1 MFYAITKK
9 CCLLTLLLIV
19 APSAYAQTQQQNAS
33 PEPIKL
39 STELVVLD
47 IEVIARKTGRAVAAL
62 RKEDFSVYEDS
73 VRQEIVHIS
82 QNSLPLSIVLLLDL
96 SGTTQPIIPQIRS
109 GALQALQ
116 RLKPEDEVAVMAF
129 AQRTQ
134 LVQGFSKDRELIVS
148 KIENIKETADVGGV
162 TFLNEAIYQAATH
175 LYKASNPS
183 NRRVIIAI
191 TDNHSNQTPR
201 HGHSEKEALYELL
214 ESGSSV
220 CGVIVLSGLAKVDKI
235 LRYNPA
241 FILISKVLSF
251 GSIKTYADKTGGI
264 VVGAKK
270 EEIATRF
277 VAMIERLRTRYA
289 IGYIPSNTKLDGRF
303 RKIKLRLSPAIE
315 NREGKLAI
323 LTRQGYYAR
332 RSNQSRSEITK

>member
-1 MFYAITKK
+1 MSYATTRK
-9 CCLLTLLLIV
+9 CCLLTLLLII
-19 APSAYAQTQQQNAS
+19 APSTYTQTPQQNAS

-47 IEVIARKTGRAVAAL
+47 IEVLARKTGRSVESL
-62 RKEDFSVYEDS
+62 KKEDFSVYEDS
-73 VRQEIVHIS
+73 VKQEIVHFS
-82 QNSLPLSIVLLLDL
+82 QDSLPLSIVLLLDL
-96 SGTTQPIIPQIRS
+96 SGTTQPILPQIKD

-116 RLKPEDEVAVMAF
+116 RLKPEDEVALMAF
-129 AQRTQ
+129 AYRTQ
-134 LVQGFSKDRELIVS
+134 LVQDFSKDRELIVN
-148 KIENIKETADVGGV
+148 KIENIMETTKVGGV

-175 LYKASNPS
+175 LYKASNPAS
-183 NRRVIIAI
+183 RRVIIAI
-191 TDNHSNQTPR
+191 TDNHSNQMPR
-201 HGHSEKEALYELL
+201 HAHSEKEALAELF

-220 CGVIVLSGLAKVDKI
+220 CGIIVLSGLAKVDKI

-270 EEIATRF
+270 EEIETRF

>member
-1 MFYAITKK
+1 
-9 CCLLTLLLIV
+9 
-19 APSAYAQTQQQNAS
+19 
-33 PEPIKL
+33 
-39 STELVVLD
+39 
-47 IEVIARKTGRAVAAL
+47 
-62 RKEDFSVYEDS
+62 
-73 VRQEIVHIS
+73 
-82 QNSLPLSIVLLLDL
+82 
-96 SGTTQPIIPQIRS
+96 
-109 GALQALQ
+109 
-116 RLKPEDEVAVMAF
+116 MAF

-134 LVQGFSKDRELIVS
+134 LVQGFSKDRQLIVS
-148 KIENIKETADVGGV
+148 KIENIKEKADVGGV
-162 TFLNEAIYQAATH
+162 TFLNEAVYQAATH
-175 LYKASNPS
+175 LYKSSNPT

-191 TDNHSNQTPR
+191 TDNLSNQTPR
-201 HGHSEKEALYELL
+201 HAHSEKEALYELL

-220 CGVIVLSGLAKVDKI
+220 CGIIVLSGLAKVDKI

-270 EEIATRF
+270 EEIETQF

-303 RKIKLRLSPAIE
+303 RKVRLKLSPAIE
-315 NREGKLAI
+315 KREGKLAI

-332 RSNQSRSEITK
+332 RTNQSRGEIAK